1 MKGHLQIYHAFI
13 RDPNAPD
20 DEDDDEEET
29 NNDSNANSSIE
40 ANGKQTAKLLCL
52 KIYFSAHRQLSY
64 YL

>member
-13 RDPNAPD
+13 RDPD

-29 NNDSNANSSIE
+29 NDESNANSSIE